1 MPDSLDVVT
10 QGEPLHLEQRA
21 ELGGFWRLSL
31 KNGLLNI
38 VTLSLYR
45 FWGKTEIRRRV
56 WSSTW
61 LNGEPFEYTG
71 LGKELFFG
79 FLIVTGV
86 LAVPFLALVFAVQFL
101 GPAAAPL
108 LILPLYILVLGLAG
122 LGQFTAFRYMASR
135 TAWRGVRFQLTGSA
149 WAFGGAFLLQLALSA
164 ITLGWWWPQAERLLA
179 GRIWGGLKFGDQPF
193 RFDRAAAERERVYPA
208 FMIGAF
214 GIAGLYVVM
223 AVAVVVIAMRVKF
236 DPSAVTRSS
245 TMIYSYVF
253 AAMFGLVA
261 LALFSP
267 YYAARLRSVVA
278 GIRLG
283 EARFRLAL
291 TGRDMFALSLSNI
304 ALLIVSLGFLM
315 PLIQARTTKFL
326 LGRLKSEGV
335 VDFAAIGQAQ
345 RGPRTGEGLADAFDL
360 SPI

>member
-1 MPDSLDVVT
+1 
-10 QGEPLHLEQRA
+10 
-21 ELGGFWRLSL
+21 
-31 KNGLLNI
+31 
-38 VTLSLYR
+38 
-45 FWGKTEIRRRV
+45 
-56 WSSTW
+56 
-61 LNGEPFEYTG
+61 
-71 LGKELFFG
+71 
-79 FLIVTGV
+79 
-86 LAVPFLALVFAVQFL
+86 
-101 GPAAAPL
+101 
-108 LILPLYILVLGLAG
+108 
-122 LGQFTAFRYMASR
+122 
-135 TAWRGVRFQLTGSA
+135 
-149 WAFGGAFLLQLALSA
+149 
-164 ITLGWWWPQAERLLA
+164 
-179 GRIWGGLKFGDQPF
+179 
-193 RFDRAAAERERVYPA
+193 
-208 FMIGAF
+208 
-214 GIAGLYVVM
+214 
-223 AVAVVVIAMRVKF
+223 
-236 DPSAVTRSS
+236 
-245 TMIYSYVF
+245 MIYSYVF